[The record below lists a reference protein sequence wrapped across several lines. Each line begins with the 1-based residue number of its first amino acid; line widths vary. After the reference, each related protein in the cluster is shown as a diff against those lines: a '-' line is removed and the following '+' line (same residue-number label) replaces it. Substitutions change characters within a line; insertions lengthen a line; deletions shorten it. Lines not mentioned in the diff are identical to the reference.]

1 MSDPSLFTDTQNT
14 LFCMLAS
21 TLFDRSF
28 TPSEDTDWMDVLRE
42 ANAQTVIP
50 TVFYNARGSF
60 IPEDHMAEI
69 KKILRGGVMRDMLIH
84 NAYSYPHDPKRDPLR
99 DAQGGC
105 LGLLLSSNLPAEHG

>member
-1 MSDPSLFTDTQNT
+1 MSEPILFTDTQNT
-14 LFCMLAS
+14 LFRMLAS

-50 TVFYNARGSF
+50 TVFYHASGSF

-69 KKILRGGVMRDMLIH
+69 KRILRLLF
-84 NAYSYPHDPKRDPLR
+84 LR
-99 DAQGGC
+99 PEDFLTGRGF
-105 LGLLLSSNLPAEHG
+105 SSSSSGWES

>member
-1 MSDPSLFTDTQNT
+1 MSEPILFTDTQNT

-50 TVFYNARGSF
+50 TAF
-60 IPEDHMAEI
+60 
-69 KKILRGGVMRDMLIH
+69 
-84 NAYSYPHDPKRDPLR
+84 
-99 DAQGGC
+99 
-105 LGLLLSSNLPAEHG
+105 